1 MQFRV
6 ALGAPGLATRHV
18 ASACTPLLKLTEIL
32 PLQMLI
38 REVGAETWADLNLPT
53 NAPIETTWWV

>member
-53 NAPIETTWWV
+53 TRQ